1 MVNADDSTDI
11 ADLFDRIELSPLLG
25 SQKEVI
31 LVKVAR
37 QVDSSIGEGV
47 TITSEEYEDELGVLI
62 MIVKEKDKIDSLA
75 GLNIVEE
82 DDLVLA
88 ELGALIDASL
98 DSILFGNKVESELIN
113 MLINNG
119 FNNQAY
125 IDQVES
131 WESAL
136 PEIKEMLQ

>member
-1 MVNADDSTDI
+1 MNADDSTNI
-11 ADLFDRIELSPLLG
+11 ANLFDRIELSPLLG

-62 MIVKEKDKIDSLA
+62 IIVNEKDKIDSLA

-131 WESAL
+131 WEIAL

>member
-1 MVNADDSTDI
+1 
-11 ADLFDRIELSPLLG
+11 
-25 SQKEVI
+25 
-31 LVKVAR
+31 
-37 QVDSSIGEGV
+37 
-47 TITSEEYEDELGVLI
+47 
-62 MIVKEKDKIDSLA
+62 MIVDEKDKIDSLA

-131 WESAL
+131 WKTAL
-136 PEIKEMLQ
+136 PEIKAMLQ